1 MSVPWEQSH
10 ANNQNLTKMR
20 KYFYILCALTLFGN
34 LSCFAQAKYVGG
46 DISLLPSYVS
56 HGAKYYD
63 MNGNAITASETLA
76 AGAKKT
82 YKVRVEFDP
91 NISAS
96 QLPSSAQSI
105 TFNVSMPWVQA

>member
-63 MNGNAITASETLA
+63 INGNAIA
-76 AGAKKT
+76 APLSYFGEQGMNA
-82 YKVRVEFDP
+82 
-91 NISAS
+91 
-96 QLPSSAQSI
+96 
-105 TFNVSMPWVQA
+105 M